1 MIFVILRRYNG
12 AAPDPGIVSFTFR
25 HEFEED
31 VPATLDLIKEMG
43 ITNIEFSNLI
53 GKTAG
58 EMREL
63 LDQRG
68 MICTSYGVGLS
79 DLLEDLDRV
88 AEEAEALLRAA
99 RQSSVE
105 HIYLEDEVDDVRKSV
120 PLSYRYIT
128 SLTD

>member
-1 MIFVILRRYNG
+1 MKFVISRRYNG
-12 AAPDPGIVSFTFR
+12 TAPDPGIVSFTFR

-88 AEEAEALLRAA
+88 AEEADALLKAV